1 LTVLHVEERP
11 EQRVLG
17 KAGHNERKGA
27 YKMRIELPL
36 APSQKEL
43 QELHWARREKLK
55 KEFAWLIVQ
64 AVGNRSSVLNGVHI
78 TITLKTYGAEL
89 DSDKLAAPA
98 KLILDALQRAGII
111 KDDDSKR
118 ISVTICWEQA
128 KKEKEQRVLV
138 EIKKWDLE
146 KLSK

>member
-1 LTVLHVEERP
+1 
-11 EQRVLG
+11 
-17 KAGHNERKGA
+17 
-27 YKMRIELPL
+27 MIELPL
-36 APSQKEL
+36 APSQNQLREM
-43 QELHWARREKLK
+43 HWARREKLQ

-64 AVGNRSSVLNGVHI
+64 AVGNRRSVLNGVHI

-89 DSDKLAAPA
+89 DPDKLAAPA

-111 KDDDSKR
+111 KDDDPKR

-128 KKEKEQRVLV
+128 KKEKDQRIFV

-146 KLSK
+146 ELSR